1 MAFNSYRK
9 TVLCIYFRS
18 IFIFFFFLSPSR
30 VEVKQNI
37 RFPFLPGSPV
47 YLRIQSTNM
56 KPVTQIEQA
65 SAHVVVLSL
74 GIQSPVAL
82 PQGDLPGFIYQQRAD
97 LLPPGTPDT
106 PSGHTGTDIERT
118 PAAARPAQRIFRPH
132 RRPENTVLHFVI
144 VVVFIG
150 KAHSPY
156 LFRRERPHLVAP
168 PFVYVREH
176 DPAGQGKRLVG
187 QANILPVFLVDNSNA
202 NHIFPSF
209 HSTEQ
214 ALFFCAFCFR
224 RWAAFFLLIRKTNLP
239 AHQSGA
245 PGGKIHC
252 TLLNESKTALSPRD
266 FRRDRAGW
274 RDGCSSRPRCP
285 DT

>member
-74 GIQSPVAL
+74 SIQSPVAL

-150 KAHSPY
+150 KAH
-156 LFRRERPHLVAP
+156 FP
-168 PFVYVREH
+168 PPA
-176 DPAGQGKRLVG
+176 PAGKAAPRSSTVRLRKRARPCRSG
-187 QANILPVFLVDNSNA
+187 QKV
-202 NHIFPSF
+202 
-209 HSTEQ
+209 
-214 ALFFCAFCFR
+214 
-224 RWAAFFLLIRKTNLP
+224 RWAGEYP
-239 AHQSGA
+239 AGV
-245 PGGKIHC
+245 PG
-252 TLLNESKTALSPRD
+252 R
-266 FRRDRAGW
+266 
-274 RDGCSSRPRCP
+274 
-285 DT
+285 